1 MRIIPEERVQAHC
14 GASLTQSSPEPSHND
29 KLPAQ
34 AEKKSQACGC
44 GLCSQPPAED
54 TICRDVSWMCT
65 DIQQVLAASR
75 GVSLLTL
82 YARQQTRLRGE
93 KAGQTRLHQGTNW
106 KLTKT
111 RCLLVAKCFHLSPS
125 LKDAF
130 F

>member
-1 MRIIPEERVQAHC
+1 MRIIPEEWVQAHC

-29 KLPAQ
+29 KHPAQ
-34 AEKKSQACGC
+34 AEKSQACGC
-44 GLCSQPPAED
+44 GLRSQPPAED

-93 KAGQTRLHQGTNW
+93 KAG
-106 KLTKT
+106 
-111 RCLLVAKCFHLSPS
+111 
-125 LKDAF
+125 
-130 F
+130 